1 MESPLPGNLGN
12 PPTMKPSLLRI
23 GVRLAIILV
32 MTAGSGVAQ
41 AADDIENLFQMG
53 RTAYYKGDL
62 EQAHQLLGMVEQQ
75 APRHQETRILLGQ
88 IRAKLRTFGTS
99 LKKKYE
105 GVKLGK
111 IEFTEVTFEEAL
123 EGLRVLSKNA
133 SSGQVIP
140 NFIITDPTLK
150 PKSISLML
158 TDVPLTQAMEY
169 LARIAGARISYDN
182 HVAIFSNAAG

>member
-182 HVAIFSNAAG
+182 HAAIFSNAAG

>member
-1 MESPLPGNLGN
+1 MESPLPGNLSN

-182 HVAIFSNAAG
+182 HAAIFSNAAG

>member
-169 LARIAGARISYDN
+169 VARIAGARISYDN
-182 HVAIFSNAAG
+182 HAAIFSNAAG

>member
-1 MESPLPGNLGN
+1 
-12 PPTMKPSLLRI
+12 MKPSLLRI

-62 EQAHQLLGMVEQQ
+62 EQAHQLLSMVEQQ

-182 HVAIFSNAAG
+182 HAAIFSNAAG

>member
-62 EQAHQLLGMVEQQ
+62 EQAHQLLSMVEQQ

-88 IRAKLRTFGTS
+88 IRTKLRTFGTS

-169 LARIAGARISYDN
+169 LAHIAGARISYDN
-182 HVAIFSNAAG
+182 HAAIFSNAAG

>member
-1 MESPLPGNLGN
+1 MESYLPGNPGN

-32 MTAGSGVAQ
+32 MAAGSGVAQ

-62 EQAHQLLGMVEQQ
+62 EQAHQLLSMVEQQ

-88 IRAKLRTFGTS
+88 IRAKMRAVGTS
-99 LKKKYE
+99 LKKKHE
-105 GVKLGK
+105 SVKLGK

-123 EGLRVLSKNA
+123 GGLRVLAKNA

-150 PKSISLML
+150 TKSITLML
-158 TDVPLTQAMEY
+158 TDVPLTQAIEY
-169 LARIAGARISYDN
+169 LARMAEARIPHDN
-182 HVAIFSNAAG
+182 HAVIFSNAAG

>member
-1 MESPLPGNLGN
+1 
-12 PPTMKPSLLRI
+12 
-23 GVRLAIILV
+23 
-32 MTAGSGVAQ
+32 
-41 AADDIENLFQMG
+41 
-53 RTAYYKGDL
+53 
-62 EQAHQLLGMVEQQ
+62 
-75 APRHQETRILLGQ
+75 
-88 IRAKLRTFGTS
+88 

-182 HVAIFSNAAG
+182 HAAIFSNAAG

>member
-75 APRHQETRILLGQ
+75 APRHQKTRILLGQ

>member
-1 MESPLPGNLGN
+1 
-12 PPTMKPSLLRI
+12 MKPSLLRI

-32 MTAGSGVAQ
+32 MAAGSGVAQ

-62 EQAHQLLGMVEQQ
+62 EQAHQLLSMVEQQ

-88 IRAKLRTFGTS
+88 IRAKLRAVGTS

-123 EGLRVLSKNA
+123 EGLRVLAKNA
-133 SSGQVIP
+133 SSGQVMP

-150 PKSISLML
+150 AKSITLML

-169 LARIAGARISYDN
+169 LARMAGARISYDN
-182 HVAIFSNAAG
+182 HAAIFSNAAG

>member
-53 RTAYYKGDL
+53 RPAYYKGDL

-182 HVAIFSNAAG
+182 HAAIFSNAAG

>member
-62 EQAHQLLGMVEQQ
+62 EQAHQLLSMVEQQ

-182 HVAIFSNAAG
+182 HAAIFSNAAG

>member
-23 GVRLAIILV
+23 GVRLASILV

-75 APRHQETRILLGQ
+75 APRHQETCILLGQ

-182 HVAIFSNAAG
+182 HAAIFSNAAG